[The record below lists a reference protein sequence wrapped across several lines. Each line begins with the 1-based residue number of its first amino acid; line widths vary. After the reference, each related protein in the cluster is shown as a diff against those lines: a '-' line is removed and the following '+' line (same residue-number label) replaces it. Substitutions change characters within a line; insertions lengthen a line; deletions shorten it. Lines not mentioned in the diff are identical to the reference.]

1 MLIREY
7 HESDLHTLRA
17 IHAAQGFDYALPDPS
32 NPLLVTKLVLSD
44 ANVTAP
50 GACPDEVGRAASLPV
65 EEASALRDA
74 GLKPG
79 APRKEKFSAR
89 RCCA

>member
-17 IHAAQGFDYALPDPS
+17 IHAAQGFDYALPDLS
-32 NPLLVTKLVLSD
+32 NPLFVTKLVLSG
-44 ANVTAP
+44 ANV
-50 GACPDEVGRAASLPV
+50 
-65 EEASALRDA
+65 
-74 GLKPG
+74 
-79 APRKEKFSAR
+79 SAR